1 MMSTTGLCTF
11 RLGGILL
18 GLPVS
23 DVQEI
28 VRASA
33 VTPVPLAP
41 PLVRGLVNLRGQVL
55 PALDLR
61 WRLGMDRAGRE
72 PGIHVILS
80 RDGELISLPVDS
92 IDDVLSLGSDRRLP
106 PPETLHRPLRE
117 ACLAAWDLVD
127 ELLLELDP
135 ERLLGLREGDTV
147 SAEQAGGRS

>member
-1 MMSTTGLCTF
+1 MMSPTRLCTF
-11 RLGGILL
+11 RLGGMLL

-33 VTPVPLAP
+33 ITPVPLAP

-55 PALDLR
+55 PAIDLR
-61 WRLGMDRAGRE
+61 WRLGMERAGSE

-92 IDDVLSLGSDRRLP
+92 IDDVMNLADHRRLP
-106 PPETLHRPLRE
+106 APETLDGPLRDS
-117 ACLAAWDLVD
+117 CRAAWDLAD

-135 ERLLGLREGDTV
+135 ERLLVFREGETV
-147 SAEQAGGRS
+147 PTEQAGGRG

>member
-1 MMSTTGLCTF
+1 MSSTGLCTF
-11 RLGGILL
+11 RLGGMLL

-28 VRASA
+28 VRSSA
-33 VTPVPLAP
+33 ITPVPLAP
-41 PLVRGLVNLRGQVL
+41 PLVRGLVNLRGLVL

-61 WRLGMDRAGRE
+61 WRLGMDRAGSE

-92 IDDVLSLGSDRRLP
+92 IDDVLNLSDHRRLP
-106 PPETLHRPLRE
+106 TPETLNGPLRDS
-117 ACLAAWDLVD
+117 CRAAWDLSD

-135 ERLLGLREGDTV
+135 EKLLRGRETE
-147 SAEQAGGRS
+147 AQE